1 MNTNVINNTKS
12 AVRLVLVCLSV
23 MGVFSLPIHAQNS
36 DYNGQ
41 YLVEFNGSGVPDD
54 LVARIA
60 ALGGQVV
67 DVVPEIKVAI
77 VAGLTDS
84 SAEILRRQSDVSDV
98 TNDEPMRPDPSSI
111 ERVVRLPQTGIIP
124 QSASNPETAPYYR
137 FQWEKRAI
145 GADRAWR
152 AGYLGDPNVRVAIID
167 SGIDPTHP
175 ELAGHIDLTRSRSFC
190 AAEDGL
196 VQQQFPGYPPWTDLL
211 GHGTAVGSV
220 VVSNAD
226 VVAGM
231 TTRST
236 LMALKAIGVVNC
248 PASSLYRSILY
259 AADQG
264 ADVINLSIGSP
275 FPPPRAGQR
284 GFFHY
289 YHLFV
294 QYALV
299 KGVSAFVVGAAN
311 SAIDLDHDRNG
322 YSLFCDTPGVI
333 CASATGPTSTGPD
346 FLGPFINV
354 DTPAFYT
361 NFGLS
366 AIDVA
371 APGGNLV
378 FDDDGNII
386 GEGYVWVAC
395 ATTDRE
401 FDANGNLVRGFC
413 SSGGF
418 LAAGAI
424 GTSLSSPHVAGLAA
438 LVVAQIGHG
447 RSAQVRAIIENSAD
461 DLGKPGADPLY
472 GKGRINVPRALG
484 LE

>member
-1 MNTNVINNTKS
+1 MNDTINHNLKV
-12 AVRLVLVCLSV
+12 AVRFGLLCISV
-23 MGVFSLPIHAQNS
+23 IGIFSFPNLAQTP

-84 SAEILRRQSDVSDV
+84 NAAILRRQSDVSDV
-98 TNDEPMRPDPSSI
+98 TNDEPISPTRSSN
-111 ERVVRLPQTGIIP
+111 ERVVRLPQIAMTP
-124 QSASNPETAPYYR
+124 QSVSNPEAALYYR
-137 FQWEKRAI
+137 YQWEKRAI

-167 SGIDPTHP
+167 SGLDPTHP
-175 ELAGHIDLTRSRSFC
+175 ELTGHIDLTRSRSFC

-196 VQQQFPGYPPWTDLL
+196 VQQQFPGYPAWTDLL

-220 VVSNAD
+220 VVSNANLF
-226 VVAGM
+226 AGM

-236 LMALKAIGVVNC
+236 LMALKAVGVVNC

-333 CASATGPTSTGPD
+333 CVSATGPTSTGPD
-346 FLGPFINV
+346 FLGPFLNV

-361 NFGLS
+361 NFGAS

-371 APGGNLV
+371 APGGNIV

-386 GEGYVWVAC
+386 GEGYVSIAC

-401 FDANGNLVRGFC
+401 FDNNGNLVPGFC
-413 SSGGF
+413 SSNGY
-418 LAAGAI
+418 LSAWAI

-438 LVVAQIGHG
+438 LVVGQVGHG
-447 RSAQVRAIIENSAD
+447 RSAQVRARIENSAD
-461 DLGKPGADPLY
+461 DLGKPGADAYY

-484 LE
+484 IE